1 MFVTINN
8 TLYWTCKKDSRSKIS
23 KSKHMIILV
32 IYRPCQ
38 TALQKALQ
46 IYIPIIKQCPF
57 AILVKSGY
65 YQQFKFCSSDWKKK
79 MFLVDFSHYW
89 FCWIVQHPSIH
100 LLVICISS
108 TQLHINV
115 TLFLFI
121 DCILLFVEVF
131 MYYEYNVFYFV
142 L

>member
-1 MFVTINN
+1 MRT
-8 TLYWTCKKDSRSKIS
+8 
-23 KSKHMIILV
+23 LV

-46 IYIPIIKQCPF
+46 IYIPIIKQCILHLCQTWILSTVQVLFIRLEKKCFWLISLITDF
-57 AILVKSGY
+57 AEL
-65 YQQFKFCSSDWKKK
+65 
-79 MFLVDFSHYW
+79 
-89 FCWIVQHPSIH
+89 VQHPSIH

-121 DCILLFVEVF
+121 GLHSSICRSFYVLWIQCFLFCVVNIFSKSMKQRLLVVS
-131 MYYEYNVFYFV
+131 
-142 L
+142 